1 MNLQLWTMVS
11 LKIVL
16 FRLLVFILPGLFI
29 KKTNKEQIS
38 LLESILFKSL
48 RYSGITW

>member
-29 KKTNKEQIS
+29 KTNKEHSS
-38 LLESILFKSL
+38 LLESIFV
-48 RYSGITW
+48 